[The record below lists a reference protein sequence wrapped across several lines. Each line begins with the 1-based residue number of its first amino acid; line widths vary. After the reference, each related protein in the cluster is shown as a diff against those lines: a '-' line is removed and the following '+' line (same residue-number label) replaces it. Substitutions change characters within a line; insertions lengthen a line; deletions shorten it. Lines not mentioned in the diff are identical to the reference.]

1 MEINNNYLDTI
12 GLSLVHSLWQGA
24 LLLFI
29 VFLLL
34 VMLRHKSARLRHA
47 VTLTGLMSLPIML
60 LANLIFFWPE
70 TAVDNSAVAALHP
83 EQLSPVFML
92 SGEGTT
98 ANPQSHVV
106 VMWLT
111 KNASIIAL
119 IWTIGVAL
127 FVLRTLGSVIWMR
140 RLVSQSV
147 SIKGKSVNGL
157 LERVKSIIG
166 IQRHVQIRL
175 SSWISSPVILGVVRP
190 TILFPIGLIEG
201 LSTEEV
207 EAILYHELAH
217 LKRNDFVINIIINV
231 LQIVFFYHPSFWWL
245 KSQLDNERE
254 FATDELALHY
264 SDKKLPMIKALAK
277 VQAFSLNS
285 PAVGFAGNSKNQ
297 VLKRINVMMNSKQ
310 QPHWLS
316 ATFTMAILLVAFALM
331 SAKPQQMEPLKQEPT
346 VQNINE
352 EEAADLQ
359 IIEPQEKTLKE
370 EPNKEES
377 EGTQRLVQ
385 PQTEP
390 DQTLIQSDTI
400 KVSDAILELIS
411 NKDAYEIELDNEGKL
426 TQISKDGKE
435 ISGRDFET
443 FKEAYAQIQ
452 QFRKEEVVK
461 IEEMRRHEE
470 ALAAQ
475 VRQVETANRVVKSY
489 FDSDKF
495 QRLNQLETEYSQLQR
510 KVETLAKEKA
520 QLEQHDLQLIEEH
533 QTRMDALAK
542 ELLELHKVRLYN
554 DQIDRTLHIR
564 NVKEQLN
571 ELGEQEDLQMKVK
584 MIDEL
589 KGKPLIELNGELR
602 EDLKLSDINMMNVE
616 SISVINAEQMEQLY
630 PKRKVKGYAGI
641 IRITTKK

>member
-24 LLLFI
+24 VLLFV

-47 VTLTGLMSLPIML
+47 VTLTGLMSLPAML

-70 TAVDNSAVAALHP
+70 TVVDNSVAPALSSV
-83 EQLSPVFML
+83 QFSPVFIP
-92 SGEGTT
+92 SGEATT
-98 ANPQSHVV
+98 ANPQSHVAV
-106 VMWLT
+106 IWLT

-119 IWTIGVAL
+119 TWTIGVVL
-127 FVLRTLGSVIWMR
+127 FVLKTVGSLIWMK
-140 RLVSQSV
+140 RLVSQSA
-147 SIKGKSVNGL
+147 SIKGKSVKGL
-157 LERVKSIIG
+157 LEGVKSIIG
-166 IQRHVQIRL
+166 IQRCVQIRL
-175 SSWISSPVILGVVRP
+175 SSWISSPVILGVIRP

-217 LKRNDFVINIIINV
+217 LKRNDFVINMIINF
-231 LQIVFFYHPSFWWL
+231 LQIIFFYHPSFWWL

-316 ATFTMAILLVAFALM
+316 ATFTMAILLFAFALM
-331 SAKPQQMEPLKQEPT
+331 SAKPQQTEPVKQEPT
-346 VQNINE
+346 VQKLNE
-352 EEAADLQ
+352 EEAT
-359 IIEPQEKTLKE
+359 EPQEKILKE
-370 EPNKEES
+370 EPEEI
-377 EGTQRLVQ
+377 QHLVQ
-385 PQTEP
+385 PKIEP
-390 DQTLIQSDTI
+390 DQIFIQSDTI

-411 NKDAYEIELDNEGKL
+411 NKAAYEIELDNEGKL
-426 TQISKDGKE
+426 VQISKDGKK

-443 FKEAYAQIQ
+443 FKEAYTQIQ
-452 QFRKEEVVK
+452 LFRKEEVVK
-461 IEEMRRHEE
+461 IEQMRRQEE
-470 ALAAQ
+470 VLAAQ
-475 VRQVETANRVVKSY
+475 VRKIETTGNALMSP
-489 FDSDKF
+489 FDPDKF
-495 QRLNQLETEYSQLQR
+495 HRLHQVETEYSQLQR

-520 QLEQHDLQLIEEH
+520 QIEQQDLQLIEEY
-533 QTRMDALAK
+533 QTRMDALAR
-542 ELLELHKVRLYN
+542 ELLELHKVKLSN
-554 DQIDRTLHIR
+554 EQIDRTLQIR
-564 NVKEQLN
+564 SVKEQLN
-571 ELGEQEDLQMKVK
+571 ELGKQEDLQMKVK

-589 KGKPLIELNGELR
+589 KGKPLIELDGELR
-602 EDLKLSDINMMNVE
+602 EDLELSDINMMNVE
-616 SISVINAEQMEQLY
+616 SISVINAEKMEELY